1 MGDSPAAGG
10 AMPMKFPNISWW
22 VEVLALGLNP
32 GERETVL
39 GDLEEAG
46 ETGRRAFW
54 SVAGLL
60 IWRQLTL
67 LRSWRPW
74 VAGLGLAMPASFLLM
89 GFSVSI
95 AQSYVSVIGG
105 TVIQI
110 TGIKVA
116 PGLTM
121 LLCDAALLAAW
132 SASGAFAVGVIS
144 PRTTWMSATTSL
156 LACVFCLARFRMNSL
171 SPLCLLLFL
180 PPALAGFSFGLRS
193 FRMPL
198 STSLA
203 VAFITTALT
212 TPHWNKAGAPLPV
225 WVLSWP
231 TWYLVVTAWRRR
243 AQLRS
248 GLQGGCSVVNGA
260 RRHEKSWT
268 KLNW

>member
-1 MGDSPAAGG
+1 MGDSPAASDT
-10 AMPMKFPNISWW
+10 MPMNFPNSSWW
-22 VEVLALGLNP
+22 VEVLALRLNP
-32 GERETVL
+32 AERETVL

-46 ETGRRAFW
+46 ETGRRALW

-67 LRSWRPW
+67 WQSWRPW
-74 VAGLGLAMPASFLLM
+74 VAAFGLAMPASFLLM

-95 AQSYVSVIGG
+95 AQSYLSVIGG
-105 TVIQI
+105 TVVQTI
-110 TGIKVA
+110 GIKVA

-132 SASGAFAVGVIS
+132 SASGALAAGIIS
-144 PRTTWMSATTSL
+144 RRTTWMSAASSV
-156 LACVFCLARFRMNSL
+156 LACVFCLARFRIDSL
-171 SPLCLLLFL
+171 SPLCLLLFI
-180 PPALAGFSFGLRS
+180 PPALAGFCFALRS
-193 FRMPL
+193 SRMPL

-212 TPHWNKAGAPLPV
+212 TRHWNKPGASLAV

-231 TWYLVVTAWRRR
+231 AWYLVVIAWRRR

-248 GLQGGCSVVNGA
+248 GSQGD
-260 RRHEKSWT
+260 
-268 KLNW
+268 